1 MQPIRR
7 ILIAD
12 PHHAIRHGLR
22 VLLETRPGLEVV
34 AVCATGHEALEAARR
49 SPPDIAIIDHALPGL
64 NGYLLSLRLR
74 AVAPAIQILI
84 YTTLDDEQ
92 TIRDAL
98 EAGASG
104 FIRKSDLE
112 SDLFAAIDAVGSG
125 SFYFSAAIS
134 DTLQWRRL
142 RKASGSSTPKR
153 LTAREQEIVQ
163 LIAEGAR
170 NGQIAA
176 SLGLSVKT
184 VDTHRSMVMKKLKL
198 HSTVELVRYALRNN
212 IAAR

>member
-1 MQPIRR
+1 M
-7 ILIAD
+7 IAD

-34 AVCATGHEALEAARR
+34 AASATGPEALEAARR
-49 SPPDIAIIDHALPGL
+49 SRPDVAIIDHALPGL
-64 NGYLLSLRLR
+64 NGSLLSLRLR
-74 AVAPAIQILI
+74 EIAPAIQILI
-84 YTTLDDEQ
+84 YTALDDEQ

-104 FIRKSDLE
+104 FIRKADLE

-125 SFYFSAAIS
+125 SFYFSAAIR
-134 DTLQWRRL
+134 DTLYRQRL
-142 RKASGSSTPKR
+142 RKASGGGTPNP
-153 LTAREQEIVQ
+153 LTPREQEIVQ

-170 NGQIAA
+170 NRQIAA

-184 VDTHRSMVMKKLKL
+184 VDTHRNMVMKKLKL
-198 HSTVELVRYALRNN
+198 RTTVELVLYALRNN
-212 IAAR
+212 IAAK